1 MAAAAAAGAFVVVVV
16 GEWVGAGRGCSR
28 VVLRRPESSGERR
41 GSHLVKDVD
50 RCNRR
55 VHVDRQPRRDLAH
68 VLRRHRLVNRP
79 LGKVVHH
86 HLDALV
92 RQRLVRRVGRALR
105 PSLGRLLVVARVRLF
120 ELTQF
125 VAFHLVRERTR
136 VRGGAHAHTHPH
148 RHPGATLTAVPKRH
162 ATGATGGGDRGGDG
176 GLPVQEQRRT
186 VVGRTSVGKVN
197 AARAGGVAQ
206 RVRWLKWPVRKRC
219 QERRAERRGLRR

>member
-1 MAAAAAAGAFVVVVV
+1 LVVSKDEND
-16 GEWVGAGRGCSR
+16 GGGGGGRFCCCCCCWGAGRGCSR
-28 VVLRRPESSGERR
+28 VVQRRPESSRERR

-55 VHVDRQPRRDLAH
+55 VHLDRQPRRDLAH

-105 PSLGRLLVVARVRLF
+105 PSLRRLLVVARVRLF
-120 ELTQF
+120 ELAQF

-148 RHPGATLTAVPKRH
+148 RHPGALPNS
-162 ATGATGGGDRGGDG
+162 GAEEARDRGYWRRR
-176 GLPVQEQRRT
+176 QRR
-186 VVGRTSVGKVN
+186 RRR
-197 AARAGGVAQ
+197 AARARAAPHG
-206 RVRWLKWPVRKRC
+206 RWP
-219 QERRAERRGLRR
+219 